1 MWAAGNSRS
10 ESRLDGRRDPKQS
23 RSVGEQQS
31 HQGRSYRHQSG
42 IQSPPPPRSE
52 RKVWKREITNR
63 CCYEVNVC
71 VLSPGCMRRTGPAAE
86 TERPLACAR
95 RTFPPPAAP
104 LWRCDCEGR
113 ARAES
118 WRVSGGRRDPGV
130 GDECVHYHL
139 RLGGCCCRVSPP
151 RPPRAPGLPTATRL
165 SCLEYDSTA
174 PRRATG
180 TCPRAGI
187 CQILSQ
193 KIALAATRHIKRPR
207 VAPPLPT
214 GAVRAAPACAPAGS
228 AQAPTPW
235 G

>member
-10 ESRLDGRRDPKQS
+10 ESRLDARDPKGKKQS
-23 RSVGEQQS
+23 RSVGQLAVIR
-31 HQGRSYRHQSG
+31 GDRTVINLAFNLR
-42 IQSPPPPRSE
+42 PPPDLTRSE

-71 VLSPGCMRRTGPAAE
+71 VLSPGCMRHTGPAAE

-104 LWRCDCEGR
+104 LWRCEGR
-113 ARAES
+113 TRADS

-130 GDECVHYHL
+130 GDECVVIIICASGGAARRVSRL
-139 RLGGCCCRVSPP
+139 RLDSRV
-151 RPPRAPGLPTATRL
+151 RL
-165 SCLEYDSTA
+165 DA

-193 KIALAATRHIKRPR
+193 KIALAATRHIKR
-207 VAPPLPT
+207 
-214 GAVRAAPACAPAGS
+214 S
-228 AQAPTPW
+228 YM
-235 G
+235 